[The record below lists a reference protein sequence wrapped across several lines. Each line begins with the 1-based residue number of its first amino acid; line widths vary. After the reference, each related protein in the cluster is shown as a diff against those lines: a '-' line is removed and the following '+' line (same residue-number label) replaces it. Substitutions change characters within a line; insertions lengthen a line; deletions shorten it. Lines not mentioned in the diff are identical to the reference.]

1 MKLAP
6 LIEPDRVH
14 GSLYTDPA
22 IYAREL
28 ERIWRRGWVFV
39 GHESEVPAVGD
50 RGERSIGPWP
60 VTLARGADGTVDV
73 EGASRVDAVHGF
85 VFGSFARDGISLA
98 EHLGDAVG
106 TLDRLARLSPEGRVE
121 LNRGW
126 LKHVVKAN
134 WKMLLE
140 NETDG
145 YHPNFVHASIFA
157 VAQGPLGGL
166 FDQTSSAGARELG
179 GGHTELVLTPQFRQA
194 GPLSWV
200 ASSPERMP
208 GYLARMH
215 ATYSADEADEIIANG
230 PPHVMIFPN
239 LFIAEIQVFVIQPL
253 AVDRTVQHV
262 TALQLAGSEELNRK
276 LFHNTLGSVG
286 PAGLLLAD
294 DAEMYERNQRGVQAR
309 EPEWLTL
316 RRGLG
321 REYTD
326 PDGHRAGHVTDEVTQ
341 RAIWRHYRS
350 LMA

>member
-1 MKLAP
+1 VNLTE

-28 ERIWRRGWVFV
+28 DRIWRCGWVFV
-39 GHESEVPAVGD
+39 GHDSEIPLPGNRAA
-50 RGERSIGPWP
+50 RSIGPWP
-60 VTLARGADGTVDV
+60 VTLARDADGAVSVD
-73 EGASRVDAVHGF
+73 GAARTDAVHGF
-85 VFGSFARDGISLA
+85 VFGSFAADGPSLA
-98 EHLGDAVG
+98 VHLGDAVG

-121 LNRGW
+121 LDRGW

-145 YHPNFVHASIFA
+145 YHPNFVHASILS
-157 VAQGPLGGL
+157 VAGGPLTGL
-166 FDQTSSAGARELG
+166 FDQHSSAGARELG
-179 GGHTELVLTPQFRQA
+179 RGHTELVLEQQFRHA

-200 ASSPERMP
+200 SSSPERMP
-208 GYLARMH
+208 GYVARMR
-215 ATYSADEADEIIANG
+215 AAYGEAADTVIGDG

-262 TALQLAGSEELNRK
+262 TALQLAGSEELNRR

-294 DAEMYERNQRGVQAR
+294 DAEMYERNQRGVQVLH
-309 EPEWLTL
+309 PEWLVL
-316 RRGLG
+316 RRGLN
-321 REYTD
+321 REHTD
-326 PDGHRAGHVTDEVTQ
+326 ADGHRAGHVTDEVTQ
-341 RAIWRHYRS
+341 RAIWRHYREV
-350 LMA
+350 MA